1 MTVELFEPY
10 PLQKEFI
17 DNYILSDTLIGVVA
31 APRGAGKTLLG
42 INMMLFWAL
51 DKPERQLGWIS
62 PIYSQ
67 ARNVFDQIVDS
78 SEAIIKS
85 SNRMEL
91 VIKFVNDSSIKFLSA
106 DSPDSIRGFRFSHI
120 VLDEAAFMKDRV
132 IDQHVMPTLNPSGQ
146 KMLMISTPKGK
157 NHFYS
162 YFNRDSSFSMRFPLT
177 KCPYVMP
184 EVIGEAKKS
193 LPPDLFKQEF
203 EAAFIDSSN
212 DVFVGIDQVSTVN
225 EYDLRKQ
232 DVFVGIDT
240 GLTGDMSVVTLINSV
255 GKVVFIDNN
264 NKQSINLIADRF
276 KDVLSRYNIVGG
288 FIETNG
294 IGRAMYDLIQPFYR
308 KIKAFT
314 TTQDSKMEMV
324 RKLIHDVE
332 TLTIELPNDE
342 LCPELHREFSE
353 YSYKLSTTGKLSF
366 GHIPGGHD
374 DYIDSLMLANFS
386 RVKFMDRK
394 PIRVVGL
401 RNTQPMFK
409 SPQ

>member
-157 NHFYS
+157 NHFFK

>member
-1 MTVELFEPY
+1 
-10 PLQKEFI
+10 
-17 DNYILSDTLIGVVA
+17 
-31 APRGAGKTLLG
+31 
-42 INMMLFWAL
+42 
-51 DKPERQLGWIS
+51 
-62 PIYSQ
+62 
-67 ARNVFDQIVDS
+67 
-78 SEAIIKS
+78 
-85 SNRMEL
+85 
-91 VIKFVNDSSIKFLSA
+91 
-106 DSPDSIRGFRFSHI
+106 
-120 VLDEAAFMKDRV
+120 
-132 IDQHVMPTLNPSGQ
+132 
-146 KMLMISTPKGK
+146 
-157 NHFYS
+157 
-162 YFNRDSSFSMRFPLT
+162 
-177 KCPYVMP
+177 MP

>member
-51 DKPERQLGWIS
+51 DRPDRQLGWIS

-67 ARNVFDQIVDS
+67 ARNVFDQIIES

-91 VIKFVNDSSIKFLSA
+91 VIKFINDSSIKFLSA

-157 NHFYS
+157 NHFYG
-162 YFNRDSSFSMRFPLT
+162 YFNRESSFSMRFPLT

-394 PIRVVGL
+394 PLRVSGI

-409 SPQ
+409 SPK

>member
-91 VIKFVNDSSIKFLSA
+91 VIKFVNDSTIKFLSA

-120 VLDEAAFMKDRV
+120 VLDEAAFMKERT

-157 NHFYS
+157 NHFFK

-203 EAAFIDSSN
+203 ESAFIDSSN

-288 FIETNG
+288 FIECNG

-314 TTQDSKMEMV
+314 MTQDSKMEMV

>member
-51 DKPERQLGWIS
+51 DRPDRQLGWIS

-67 ARNVFDQIVDS
+67 ARNVFDQIIES

-91 VIKFVNDSSIKFLSA
+91 VIKFINDSSIKFLSA

-157 NHFYS
+157 NHFYG
-162 YFNRDSSFSMRFPLT
+162 YFNRESSFSMRFPLT

-264 NKQSINLIADRF
+264 NRQSINLIADRF

-394 PIRVVGL
+394 PLRVSGI

-409 SPQ
+409 SPK